1 MKWFKRISVVL
12 GVLLAALVALPSF
25 ISLNDYLPK
34 IEHEV
39 SARLGEPVK
48 ISSLRV
54 AVLPQPHLTV
64 DGITLGKGGDIK
76 VGKIHGDARDFISA

>member
-54 AVLPQPHLTV
+54 AV
-64 DGITLGKGGDIK
+64 
-76 VGKIHGDARDFISA
+76 